1 MVQMNNT
8 KQTSDT
14 TVAVERVSNSGNP
27 IAREK
32 VNGKAIHV
40 PAGAVGETYEVRLI
54 DKGGYF
60 VAKLV
65 DQTKETQPRSPSI
78 GPSKTELDTDLLHNN
93 EDDSHSFE
101 IRDCPGNGDLRTL
114 PNDDEKKSRLKRMA
128 RRKK

>member
-1 MVQMNNT
+1 MSNT
-8 KQTSDT
+8 TQNYDT

-32 VNGKAIHV
+32 AKGKAIHV
-40 PAGAVGETYEVRLI
+40 PAGEIGETYEVRLI

-65 DQTKETQPRSPSI
+65 DRTKETQPRSPSI
-78 GPSKTELDTDLLHNN
+78 GPSKTELDTDLINN
-93 EDDSHSFE
+93 RKDDSHSFE
-101 IRDCPGNGDLRTL
+101 IRDCPGNGSLRAL
-114 PNDDEKKSRLKRMA
+114 PNDDEQKSRLKQLS